1 LQPATFDGFHETSAN
16 ITEFFK
22 RTSLSPGLQPLVSRH
37 VIDNE
42 ENNMAIRKVA
52 TTTTIVISLLLGL
65 TVDAVADDREDH
77 YSQAAW
83 GGRWHGSW
91 GEAVPQLRVDG
102 AQVPGGCPIESPTG
116 RFLYTARNP
125 GSGLDIYVNQR
136 AALAAP
142 FALGNALP
150 MPLNDPELANDFC
163 PTPRPDGEMY
173 FVSTR
178 SGGCGSAD
186 IHAAINNPATG
197 WSVPD
202 NLGCEPEGPNTPG
215 TEFSPSIVETKWGTF
230 LFFSTDYHTGN
241 QDIYVSR
248 MRSDGTF
255 APGERLAYPI
265 NTEYDDRQPNV
276 SQDGREIVF
285 ASDRPTSDSDSSGFD
300 IFTAKRRFLFS
311 PWRRVVNLSETVPF
325 DTVATSET
333 RPSLSW
339 DGKRL
344 VYGSGGVWVSERGR

>member
-1 LQPATFDGFHETSAN
+1 MFTKEISMT
-16 ITEFFK
+16 ITILF
-22 RTSLSPGLQPLVSRH
+22 
-37 VIDNE
+37 
-42 ENNMAIRKVA
+42 
-52 TTTTIVISLLLGL
+52 SLLLGL
-65 TVDAVADDREDH
+65 SVDAVAD
-77 YSQAAW
+77 
-83 GGRWHGSW
+83 GGARDW
-91 GEAVPQLRVDG
+91 GEAIPQLRMDG
-102 AQVPGGCPIESPTG
+102 TQVPGGCPIESPTG

-125 GSGLDIYVNQR
+125 GSGIDIFVNQR
-136 AALAAP
+136 AAPGVP
-142 FALGNALP
+142 FELGSPLP
-150 MPLNDPELANDFC
+150 EPLNDPELANDFC

-186 IHAAINNPATG
+186 IHNAINNPANG
-197 WSVPD
+197 WSVPE
-202 NLGCEPEGPNTPG
+202 NLGCEPAGPNTPG
-215 TEFSPSIVETKWGTF
+215 TEFSPSIVETAGGTY

-255 APGERLAYPI
+255 PPGVRLGYPI

-285 ASDRPTSDSDSSGFD
+285 ASNRPSSDEDASGFD
-300 IFTAKRRFLFS
+300 IFIAKRGFLFA

-325 DTVATSET
+325 DTVDSNET

-344 VYGSGGVWVSERGR
+344 VYGSGGVWLSERDKRSN